1 MENSWRSLYQER
13 SSHRDT
19 LGVLMVEKNKPISP
33 LTDNFDVVLL
43 IIMKEAEQ
51 PWLVKHYEYEEK
63 KASLHIVTE
72 KRLNEWLLLGSHRR
86 AVEWVING
94 KILFDRNEYMK
105 KLKEKLREFPIEDR
119 TKKIGL
125 EFAKLIRRST
135 DGRDLYQSGHYL
147 DAFNYILHALHH
159 LARLSVIKHGFHP
172 EVTVWNQVKQ
182 IEPQIYKLYHELVT
196 GAEPLE
202 KRIEL
207 LLLANEFSLSTKTEI
222 GARHLLQVMRSKEE
236 EWSYGEL
243 MSHGE
248 LMEYGVDL
256 GALLEHLVQKKLVT
270 VQRLETKGKGIFHR
284 MYALKNE

>member
-1 MENSWRSLYQER
+1 MI
-13 SSHRDT
+13 
-19 LGVLMVEKNKPISP
+19 EKNKPISP
-33 LTDNFDVVLL
+33 LTDNFDIVLL
-43 IIMKEAEQ
+43 IIMKKAEQ

-63 KASLHIVTE
+63 KAALHIVTE
-72 KRLNEWLLLGSHRR
+72 QKLHEWLLLGSHRR

-105 KLKEKLREFPIEDR
+105 NLKEKLREFPAEDR

-135 DGRDLYQSGHYL
+135 DGKDLYQSGHYL

-182 IEPQIYKLYHELVT
+182 IEPQIYKLYSELIT
-196 GAEPLE
+196 GTESLE

-222 GARHLLQVMRSKEE
+222 GASHLLEVMRSKEDD
-236 EWSYGEL
+236 WSYGEL
-243 MSHGE
+243 MSHQD
-248 LMEYGVDL
+248 LAEYGVDL
-256 GALLEHLVQKKLVT
+256 GALLEHLAQKKLVIIKRT
-270 VQRLETKGKGIFHR
+270 ETKGKGIFHR
-284 MYALKNE
+284 TYAVQK